1 MHRHPPTCTPKRFAP
16 RHYLTLHAAPV
27 AAAGSRRRTSMFTAA
42 TCVTSGL
49 RQAPHTSSPRGPGL
63 TSRSSRAP
71 TAGHQARAG
80 GTRYI
85 FASPGL
91 ASHRRCRLSSNVRRR
106 KTTYRTSMEILDL
119 LIAPGAVLGCAAGVG
134 AAAVLQWLFPDQ
146 DLVFVQSLLVIAGGA
161 IGAIIEHQAAD
172 TTPKR

>member
-1 MHRHPPTCTPKRFAP
+1 
-16 RHYLTLHAAPV
+16 
-27 AAAGSRRRTSMFTAA
+27 
-42 TCVTSGL
+42 
-49 RQAPHTSSPRGPGL
+49 
-63 TSRSSRAP
+63 
-71 TAGHQARAG
+71 
-80 GTRYI
+80 
-85 FASPGL
+85 
-91 ASHRRCRLSSNVRRR
+91 
-106 KTTYRTSMEILDL
+106 MEILDL